1 MNRLQQIYDFV
12 CRHLLTQNRRAFG
25 SDGKCKYLTDDGL
38 KCAAGCLFIGHDPS
52 MENVTFYRFDSS
64 MLQTA
69 FGVHAASLTDDEDDL
84 ISSLQRVHDALTEFG
99 WPKALVKLAER
110 YELTPFTHD
119 DLPGPRGRVNPF
131 ANQQ

>member
-25 SDGKCKYLTDDGL
+25 GDGKCKYLTDDGL

-52 MENVTFYRFDSS
+52 MENVAFYRFDSS

-69 FGVHAASLTDDEDDL
+69 FGAQAASLTDDERYL
-84 ISSLQRVHDALTEFG
+84 ISSLQESHDSLIESE
-99 WPKALVKLAER
+99 WPDGIIRLSER
-110 YELTPFTHD
+110 YGLTPFTHD

-131 ANQQ
+131 ANPQ